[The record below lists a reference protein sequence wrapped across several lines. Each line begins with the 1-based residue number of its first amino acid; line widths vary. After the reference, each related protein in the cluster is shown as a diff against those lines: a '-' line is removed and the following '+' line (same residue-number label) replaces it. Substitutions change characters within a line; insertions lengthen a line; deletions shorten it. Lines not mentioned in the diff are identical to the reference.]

1 MNDDTRLSTLLK
13 QAAGEPP
20 KVIGMTDVRRRAR
33 RQQATILATALGVG
47 LPIVAAAIA
56 VPLVLANRPATLIV
70 PTSPS
75 PTPSSA
81 PNQQTTPTAQ
91 PAPTATPTPTPT
103 PTPTQPSPTVAA
115 LSPCRLSALTPAVA
129 STEGAAGTQRWVFTL
144 TNPAATPCTV
154 DGYPTLQFHSAGGWL
169 SPTMAHGGYADING
183 APQPRTVAPGKSATL
198 TAYWSDVTTSAG
210 SCQQFDQVRISLP
223 GDPTTATLTGSGCV
237 SPSQV
242 EVGPVAA

>member
-91 PAPTATPTPTPT
+91 PAPTATPT

>member
-103 PTPTQPSPTVAA
+103 PTQPSPTVAS

>member
-103 PTPTQPSPTVAA
+103 QPSPTVAA

-169 SPTMAHGGYADING
+169 SPTMAHGGNAHING
-183 APQPRTVAPGKSATL
+183 APHPRTVAPGKSATR